1 MHPQQVGIEVPA
13 DPGRCYELYSQLE
26 EHPRWSPWLRSV
38 VFLDHTER
46 VSEWT
51 LESRGVRVA
60 WKARNTIEEHGKCIQ
75 WESITGLP
83 NKGLVTFEEKA
94 PGLTTMELTLS
105 YAVPKPI
112 AKVGVGAPS
121 RR

>member
-1 MHPQQVGIEVPA
+1 MQVGIDVPA
-13 DPGRCYELYSQLE
+13 DPAQCYELYSQLE

-38 VFLDHTER
+38 VFVDQVRRSLVDQLVGQLGSHPSRCRCNNAQVER

-60 WKARNTIEEHGKCIQ
+60 WKARNTIEGACGG
-75 WESITGLP
+75 S
-83 NKGLVTFEEKA
+83 
-94 PGLTTMELTLS
+94 GLTN
-105 YAVPKPI
+105 AV
-112 AKVGVGAPS
+112 AWV